1 MSVKVTMNLWLV
13 DFYQQ
18 PQTSHKKS
26 MEHYNVKL
34 FLVPIKHWCAI
45 EMSRLRGSLRKRV
58 HSTVF
63 PHCVRA
69 AYTHI
74 HMKPK
79 EKEWAVMLSS
89 DIYLSNPISPDPYL
103 PSPPLRLPQS
113 CRSCLFLYI
122 CQSETCRGGRERRE
136 RERDGWLERCR
147 WCVLDHSLCL
157 TETWQSCC
165 QPVRAQI
172 NLYSAVAWV
181 GIIRVKYF
189 VWFLCFSDKLNVCHL
204 SENRNCS
211 CVSNGFEILSH
222 NSSYRLQLN
231 VLQLNVQKG
240 VSALFCFFV
249 QSVRDMNIC

>member
-45 EMSRLRGSLRKRV
+45 EMSHLRGSLRKRV

-103 PSPPLRLPQS
+103 PASPPPTVLQELPVLVHLSKWNMQ
-113 CRSCLFLYI
+113 
-122 CQSETCRGGRERRE
+122 RRE
-136 RERDGWLERCR
+136 REERERKR
-147 WCVLDHSLCL
+147 WMAGEVSLMCAGPLALPDRNLTKLLSASQSTDKPLFGGCMSRNNKSQIFCL
-157 TETWQSCC
+157 VSLFFWQVKRVSF
-165 QPVRAQI
+165 
-172 NLYSAVAWV
+172 V
-181 GIIRVKYF
+181 GKQ
-189 VWFLCFSDKLNVCHL
+189 
-204 SENRNCS
+204 E
-211 CVSNGFEILSH
+211 
-222 NSSYRLQLN
+222 LQLC
-231 VLQLNVQKG
+231 Q
-240 VSALFCFFV
+240 
-249 QSVRDMNIC
+249 

>member
-89 DIYLSNPISPDPYL
+89 DIYLSNPISPIHT
-103 PSPPLRLPQS
+103 SPPRLSASHSPAGAACS
-113 CRSCLFLYI
+113 CTFVKVKHA
-122 CQSETCRGGRERRE
+122 EAGERGE
-136 RERDGWLERCR
+136 RERKR
-147 WCVLDHSLCL
+147 WMAGEVSLMCAGPLALPDRNLTKLLSASQSTDKPLFGGCMIRNNKSQIFCL
-157 TETWQSCC
+157 VSLFFWQVKRVSF
-165 QPVRAQI
+165 
-172 NLYSAVAWV
+172 V
-181 GIIRVKYF
+181 GKQ
-189 VWFLCFSDKLNVCHL
+189 
-204 SENRNCS
+204 E
-211 CVSNGFEILSH
+211 
-222 NSSYRLQLN
+222 LQLC
-231 VLQLNVQKG
+231 Q
-240 VSALFCFFV
+240 
-249 QSVRDMNIC
+249 

>member
-34 FLVPIKHWCAI
+34 FLAPIKHWCAI

-89 DIYLSNPISPDPYL
+89 DIYLSNPISPNPYL

-165 QPVRAQI
+165 QASQSTDKPLFGGCMSRNNKSQI
-172 NLYSAVAWV
+172 FCLVSLFFWQVKRVSFV
-181 GIIRVKYF
+181 GKQ
-189 VWFLCFSDKLNVCHL
+189 
-204 SENRNCS
+204 E
-211 CVSNGFEILSH
+211 
-222 NSSYRLQLN
+222 LQLC
-231 VLQLNVQKG
+231 Q
-240 VSALFCFFV
+240 
-249 QSVRDMNIC
+249 

>member
-89 DIYLSNPISPDPYL
+89 DIYLSNPISPIHT
-103 PSPPLRLPQS
+103 SPPRLSASHSPAGAACS
-113 CRSCLFLYI
+113 CTFVKVKHAEAGERGEREKEMDGWRGVADVCWTTRSAWQKPDKAVVS
-122 CQSETCRGGRERRE
+122 QSEHRQTFIRRLHE
-136 RERDGWLERCR
+136 
-147 WCVLDHSLCL
+147 
-157 TETWQSCC
+157 
-165 QPVRAQI
+165 
-172 NLYSAVAWV
+172 
-181 GIIRVKYF
+181 
-189 VWFLCFSDKLNVCHL
+189 
-204 SENRNCS
+204 
-211 CVSNGFEILSH
+211 
-222 NSSYRLQLN
+222 
-231 VLQLNVQKG
+231 
-240 VSALFCFFV
+240 
-249 QSVRDMNIC
+249 

>member
-103 PSPPLRLPQS
+103 PSPPLHLPQS

-122 CQSETCRGGRERRE
+122 CQSETCRGGRKRRE
-136 RERDGWLERCR
+136 REREMDGWRGVADVCWTTR
-147 WCVLDHSLCL
+147 SA
-157 TETWQSCC
+157 WQE
-165 QPVRAQI
+165 PDK
-172 NLYSAVAWV
+172 AVV
-181 GIIRVKYF
+181 
-189 VWFLCFSDKLNVCHL
+189 SQ
-204 SENRNCS
+204 SEHR
-211 CVSNGFEILSH
+211 
-222 NSSYRLQLN
+222 
-231 VLQLNVQKG
+231 
-240 VSALFCFFV
+240 
-249 QSVRDMNIC
+249 